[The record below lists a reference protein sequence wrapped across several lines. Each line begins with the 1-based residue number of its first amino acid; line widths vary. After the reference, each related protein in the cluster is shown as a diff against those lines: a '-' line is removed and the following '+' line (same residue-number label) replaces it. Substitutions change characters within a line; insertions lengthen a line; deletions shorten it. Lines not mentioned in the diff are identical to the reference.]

1 MDTRIR
7 KFAAV
12 VFVVVSL
19 VVCAAQTGSVQG
31 QSPVVANSAVNGRIA
46 FASYRGGSHGIYV
59 MNADGTGVTRLT
71 SGFGDL
77 GPSWSPDG
85 SKIAFS
91 SGRDGGGDE
100 IYVMN
105 ADGTGQTR
113 LTYGLEKYAWAP
125 SWSPDGSKI
134 AFAST
139 GLDGGWIYVMN
150 ADGSGATRLI
160 NWGSGFGDLGPS
172 WSPDGSKIVFPSSD
186 GGPGG
191 YEIYVVNIDGSGV
204 TNLTNNPAL
213 DCYPSW
219 SPDGGKI
226 AFASDRNGND
236 EIYIMN
242 TDGSGVTNLTN
253 NSAWDMDPS
262 WSPDGSKI
270 AFFSYRDGNSEI
282 YTMNADGTEQTNQ
295 TNNPASDWF
304 PSWGP
309 GEVVIPTPTATSS
322 PMPTQTPA
330 PPATVGFLDLP
341 VSYSNFAQ
349 AAQGNVGGKETG
361 RVNSWVDHTTPTYNK
376 NCNITVWSGRLFV
389 GCPETRVDTCST
401 GISCYDG
408 HNGVDLQHQK
418 DVVNEPVFAAAAGTV
433 VEVCR
438 NYPCDRDANLGI
450 YVMIDHGN
458 GYATLYAHLKSV
470 NNGIEVGT
478 VIAAV
483 QPIGVM
489 GGTGGYPVHLHFGV
503 YYDQNGDGKWTDGEV
518 VDPYGW
524 AGSGPDPWT
533 PASVYL
539 WKYSILSR
547 TLAGNAG
554 VSLTSQSGLVNA
566 NVPAGALTSE
576 VTLELWDAPVA
587 NPSASLRSVG
597 HSFWLRVLEWLTG
610 SGLRASANVTSM
622 SFSQPIALTVTYGIA
637 ETRHLDT
644 TRLVVYRW
652 DESGGSWLALPS
664 TIDLGLRQVAAQTTE
679 MGEFDLQA
687 PLLCSAD
694 STEPD
699 DNYDTALTLSTDGVP
714 VSRLFDIADDED
726 WFRFTATAGKTY
738 ELSTSGLG
746 TGVDTILELYDLD
759 GITLLVFDDNSGGGM
774 ASRLEW
780 QAPLTGTYFL
790 RVIPSSGSVTGC
802 DATYHLSIAK
812 KSQLGRTY
820 LPIVLKN

>member
-71 SGFGDL
+71 
-77 GPSWSPDG
+77 
-85 SKIAFS
+85 
-91 SGRDGGGDE
+91 
-100 IYVMN
+100 
-105 ADGTGQTR
+105 
-113 LTYGLEKYAWAP
+113 
-125 SWSPDGSKI
+125 
-134 AFAST
+134 
-139 GLDGGWIYVMN
+139 
-150 ADGSGATRLI
+150 
-160 NWGSGFGDLGPS
+160 SGFGDLGPS

-270 AFFSYRDGNSEI
+270 VFFSYRDGNSEI

-790 RVIPSSGSVTGC
+790 
-802 DATYHLSIAK
+802 
-812 KSQLGRTY
+812 
-820 LPIVLKN
+820 

>member
-91 SGRDGGGDE
+91 SWRDGGGDE

-160 NWGSGFGDLGPS
+160 NWGAGVFDFGPS

-213 DCYPSW
+213 LDYYPSW

-309 GEVVIPTPTATSS
+309 GEVVIPTPT
-322 PMPTQTPA
+322 PA
-330 PPATVGFLDLP
+330 PTTQPTVQP
-341 VSYSNFAQ
+341 
-349 AAQGNVGGKETG
+349 
-361 RVNSWVDHTTPTYNK
+361 TPTLTPFPTLTPQPTVQPTVTATPQPTSTPSAGDIHLNVPLLRQNEGAWASDIYNLYGSDRIADTIAK
-376 NCNITVWSGRLFV
+376 WGCATTSAAMVLSYYSGVQVDPKDLDDWLAANSGYTPKHGVIWTRIPWFAWERLGLTLAQPVYAATTLSRLDSALAFENENPPIVNVCWKDCSDTNEARWHWVVVIGKSGSEYLINDPSGWLNRQTLGQYPVWGNMVTYASASGPTAPSLWLYL
-389 GCPETRVDTCST
+389 CSPAEMLVTDSLGRRT
-401 GISCYDG
+401 GID
-408 HNGVDLQHQK
+408 
-418 DVVNEPVFAAAAGTV
+418 PT
-433 VEVCR
+433 
-438 NYPCDRDANLGI
+438 
-450 YVMIDHGN
+450 
-458 GYATLYAHLKSV
+458 
-470 NNGIEVGT
+470 
-478 VIAAV
+478 
-483 QPIGVM
+483 
-489 GGTGGYPVHLHFGV
+489 TGEEFSEIPGASY
-503 YYDQNGDGKWTDGEV
+503 GDE
-518 VDPYGW
+518 
-524 AGSGPDPWT
+524 
-533 PASVYL
+533 YL
-539 WKYSILSR
+539 S
-547 TLAGNAG
+547 
-554 VSLTSQSGLVNA
+554 
-566 NVPAGALTSE
+566 P
-576 VTLELWDAPVA
+576 
-587 NPSASLRSVG
+587 
-597 HSFWLRVLEWLTG
+597 
-610 SGLRASANVTSM
+610 
-622 SFSQPIALTVTYGIA
+622 
-637 ETRHLDT
+637 
-644 TRLVVYRW
+644 
-652 DESGGSWLALPS
+652 
-664 TIDLGLRQVAAQTTE
+664 
-679 MGEFDLQA
+679 
-687 PLLCSAD
+687 
-694 STEPD
+694 
-699 DNYDTALTLSTDGVP
+699 
-714 VSRLFDIADDED
+714 ADD
-726 WFRFTATAGKTY
+726 
-738 ELSTSGLG
+738 
-746 TGVDTILELYDLD
+746 
-759 GITLLVFDDNSGGGM
+759 SGGGTM
-774 ASRLEW
+774 HTKVLVLPEGGIYTVEVIG
-780 QAPLTGTYFL
+780 TGDGSYTL
-790 RVIPSSGSVTGC
+790 LAISSGDGGQPLSQSVTRSVVPGQV
-802 DATYHLSIAK
+802 DSYVLDYSPTDGDMELF
-812 KSQLGRTY
+812 QNTY
-820 LPIVLKN
+820 LPLVSR

>member
-85 SKIAFS
+85 SKI
-91 SGRDGGGDE
+91 
-100 IYVMN
+100 
-105 ADGTGQTR
+105 
-113 LTYGLEKYAWAP
+113 
-125 SWSPDGSKI
+125 
-134 AFAST
+134 
-139 GLDGGWIYVMN
+139 
-150 ADGSGATRLI
+150 
-160 NWGSGFGDLGPS
+160 
-172 WSPDGSKIVFPSSD
+172 VFPSSD

-204 TNLTNNPAL
+204 TNLTNN
-213 DCYPSW
+213 
-219 SPDGGKI
+219 
-226 AFASDRNGND
+226 
-236 EIYIMN
+236 
-242 TDGSGVTNLTN
+242 
-253 NSAWDMDPS
+253 SAWDMDPS
-262 WSPDGSKI
+262 WSPDGNKV
-270 AFFSYRDGNSEI
+270 AFNSDRDGNWEI
-282 YTMNADGTEQTNQ
+282 YVMNSDGSGQTNL
-295 TNNPASDWF
+295 TNNPAWDGE

-812 KSQLGRTY
+812 KSQLGDLSADRSEELTTLNLVFYNKERRAAYANNQTCRTP
-820 LPIVLKN
+820 LSFF